1 MKWQRRIGTRYRKLF
16 INMLELNF
24 TPFPELKT
32 QRLLLRRLEISDAN
46 EMFFLRSNDDV
57 LRYLGK
63 EPASSVKEA
72 EEFILKINKGVDEND
87 AILWGIALLSDPAVI
102 IGTICLWN
110 FKKENYRG
118 EIGYI
123 LHPNHWRKGIM
134 KEAIIC
140 VIDYG
145 FNVLKLHSIEA
156 LLSPE
161 NIASA
166 AILESTGFIK
176 EGHLKENFFFRG
188 EFSDTLIYS
197 KLK

>member
-1 MKWQRRIGTRYRKLF
+1 
-16 INMLELNF
+16 MLELEF
-24 TPFPELKT
+24 SPFPELKT
-32 QRLLLRRLEISDAN
+32 ERLLLRRLGKTDAN

-63 EPASSVKEA
+63 EPATSVNEA
-72 EEFILKINKGVDEND
+72 EEFIVKINIAVDDNES
-87 AILWGIALLSDPAVI
+87 ILWGIALIGDPAVI

-110 FKKENYRG
+110 FQKEHYRG

-134 KEAIIC
+134 KEAINC

-145 FNVLKLHSIEA
+145 FNVLNLHSIGA
-156 LLSPE
+156 LLSPG
-161 NIASA
+161 NIASSA
-166 AILESTGFIK
+166 LLESTGFIK
-176 EGHLKENFFFRG
+176 EAHLKENFYFRG

-197 KLK
+197 RLK

>member
-1 MKWQRRIGTRYRKLF
+1 
-16 INMLELNF
+16 MLELNF

-32 QRLLLRRLEISDAN
+32 QRLLLRRLEKTDAN
-46 EMFFLRSNDDV
+46 EMFFLRSDDDV

-72 EEFILKINKGVDEND
+72 EEFIAKINKAVDENES
-87 AILWGIALLSDPAVI
+87 ILWGITLASDPSVI

-110 FKKENYRG
+110 FKPENYRG
-118 EIGYI
+118 EIGY
-123 LHPNHWRKGIM
+123 LLNPNYWRKGIM

-161 NIASA
+161 NIASS

-176 EGHLKENFFFRG
+176 EGHLKESFYFRG
-188 EFSDTLIYS
+188 EFGDTLIYS
-197 KLK
+197 KLKSM

>member
-1 MKWQRRIGTRYRKLF
+1 
-16 INMLELNF
+16 MLELNF

-32 QRLLLRRLEISDAN
+32 ERLVLRRLEKTDAN

-72 EEFILKINKGVDEND
+72 EEFIAKINKAVEENES
-87 AILWGIALLSDPAVI
+87 ILWGIALVSDPSAI

-110 FKKENYRG
+110 FKPENYRG

-134 KEAIIC
+134 KEAISC
-140 VIDYG
+140 VADYG
-145 FNVLKLHSIEA
+145 FTVLKLHSIEA

-161 NIASA
+161 NIASSA
-166 AILESTGFIK
+166 LLERTGFIK
-176 EGHLKENFFFRG
+176 EGHLKGNFFFRG
-188 EFSDTLIYS
+188 EFTDTLIYS

>member
-1 MKWQRRIGTRYRKLF
+1 
-16 INMLELNF
+16 MLELNF

-32 QRLLLRRLEISDAN
+32 ERLLLRRLEKKDAN
-46 EMFFLRSNDDV
+46 ELFFLRSNKDV

-63 EPASSVKEA
+63 EPAASVKEV
-72 EEFILKINKGVDEND
+72 EEFIERINKAADQNES
-87 AILWGIALLSDPAVI
+87 ILWGIALLSEPTVI

-110 FKKENYRG
+110 FKKENYRA
-118 EIGYI
+118 EIGFL
-123 LHPNHWRKGIM
+123 LHPGHWRKGIM
-134 KEAIIC
+134 KEAIIR

-156 LLSPE
+156 VLSAD
-161 NIASA
+161 NIASS

-176 EGHLKENFFFRG
+176 EGHLKENFYFKG

>member
-1 MKWQRRIGTRYRKLF
+1 MV
-16 INMLELNF
+16 ELNF

-32 QRLLLRRLEISDAN
+32 ERLLLRRLETTDAN
-46 EMFFLRSNDDV
+46 EMLFLRSNDDV
-57 LRYLGK
+57 LRYLGR
-63 EPASSVKEA
+63 EPASSVKEG
-72 EEFILKINKGVDEND
+72 EEFIVRINKAVDDNES
-87 AILWGIALLSDPAVI
+87 ILWGIALLSDPAVI

-110 FKKENYRG
+110 FKPENYRG

-156 LLSPE
+156 LLSPG
-161 NIASA
+161 NVASSA
-166 AILESTGFIK
+166 LLERTGFIK
-176 EGHLKENFFFRG
+176 EGHLKESFYFRG
-188 EFSDTLIYS
+188 EFDDTLIYS

>member
-1 MKWQRRIGTRYRKLF
+1 
-16 INMLELNF
+16 MLELNF

-32 QRLLLRRLEISDAN
+32 ERLLLRRLDKTDAN

-63 EPASSVKEA
+63 EPATSVKEA
-72 EEFILKINKGVDEND
+72 EGFIVKINKAVDDNES
-87 AILWGIALLSDPAVI
+87 ILWGIALISDPAVI

-110 FKKENYRG
+110 FQKEHYRG

-123 LHPNHWRKGIM
+123 LHPDHWQKGIM

-145 FNVLKLHSIEA
+145 FNVLKLHRIEA

-161 NIASA
+161 NMASSA
-166 AILESTGFIK
+166 MLERTGFIK
-176 EGHLKENFFFRG
+176 EAHLKENFYFRG

-197 KLK
+197 RLK

>member
-1 MKWQRRIGTRYRKLF
+1 
-16 INMLELNF
+16 MLELNF

-32 QRLLLRRLEISDAN
+32 ERLLLRRLKETDAN

-72 EEFILKINKGVDEND
+72 EQFIVKINKAVDENES
-87 AILWGIALLSDPAVI
+87 ILWGIALASDPSAI

-110 FKKENYRG
+110 FKPENYRG

-123 LHPNHWRKGIM
+123 LHPNYWRKGIM
-134 KEAIIC
+134 KEAINC

-161 NIASA
+161 NIASST
-166 AILESTGFIK
+166 ILESTGFIK
-176 EGHLKENFFFRG
+176 EGHLKENFYFRG
-188 EFSDTLIYS
+188 EYSDTLIYS

>member
-1 MKWQRRIGTRYRKLF
+1 
-16 INMLELNF
+16 MLELNF

-32 QRLLLRRLEISDAN
+32 ERLLLRRLEKTDAN

-57 LRYLGK
+57 LQYLGK

-72 EEFILKINKGVDEND
+72 EEFIVKINKAVDDNES
-87 AILWGIALLSDPAVI
+87 ILWGIALLSHPAVI

-110 FKKENYRG
+110 FKPENYRC

-134 KEAIIC
+134 KDAIFC

-156 LLSPE
+156 LLSPR
-161 NIASA
+161 NVASSA
-166 AILESTGFIK
+166 LLGKTGFIK
-176 EGHLKENFFFRG
+176 EGHLRQNFYFRG
-188 EFSDTLIYS
+188 EFDDTLIYS